1 MIVTSLKEQ
10 VKNKDRVSVFVD
22 SKYSFS
28 LTISELLDTKLKVG
42 QEIDEVKLKSLK
54 KLSDDGKLRMRVL
67 EWLTIR
73 PHSER
78 ELRDYLY
85 RKKVEKEQ
93 IEQLVEYVQAKGY
106 QNDEYFGKWFAES
119 RLRKNKSW
127 RAIEAELISKGLDR
141 VTIQSI
147 ATEVGGSGNDS
158 EALQK
163 LIDKMSNKSRYQNKQ
178 KLIQYL
184 ISKGFSY
191 TDIKDNLNS

>member
-1 MIVTSLKEQ
+1 
-10 VKNKDRVSVFVD
+10 
-22 SKYSFS
+22 
-28 LTISELLDTKLKVG
+28 
-42 QEIDEVKLKSLK
+42 
-54 KLSDDGKLRMRVL
+54 MRVL

-106 QNDEYFGKWFAES
+106 QNDEYFGKWFAEG

-127 RAIEAELISKGLDR
+127 RAVQAELKAKGISL

-147 ATEVGGSGNDS
+147 ASELNSAKNDS